1 MSSDKIKSTI
11 ILEVL
16 GRPPEHLEETLKD
29 LIEKINKEKG
39 VKVLNKKIN
48 KSVELEK
55 KKGFYTSFAEIEL
68 ETENLMYLNS
78 IIFKYSPAYVEVT
91 EPENITMKNEEL
103 GEVLSEIVRRL
114 HKYDEV
120 ARILQNEKNILENK
134 LKKLEENKKN

>member
-16 GRPPEHLEETLKD
+16 GRPPEHLEKTLKD
-29 LIEKINKEKG
+29 LIDKIDKEKG
-39 VKVLNKKIN
+39 VKVLNQKVN

-68 ETENLMYLNS
+68 ETETLMYLNGV
-78 IIFKYSPAYVEVT
+78 IFKYSPAHVEII
-91 EPENITMKNEEL
+91 EPENIIMKNEEL

-120 ARILQNEKNILENK
+120 ARVLQNEKKILENK
-134 LKKLEENKKN
+134 LKKSQEEK